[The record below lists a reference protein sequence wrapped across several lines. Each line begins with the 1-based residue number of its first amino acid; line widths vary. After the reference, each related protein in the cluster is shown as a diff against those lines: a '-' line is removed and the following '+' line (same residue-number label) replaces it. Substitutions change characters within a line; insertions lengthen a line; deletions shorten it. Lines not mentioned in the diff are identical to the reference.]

1 MICAPSLL
9 AANFVCL
16 EKQLTTLQNKG
27 ITWLHYD
34 VMDGYF
40 VPNHSFGADILKQI
54 KAQFNFAYDVH
65 LMVSSPKIFIEF
77 YKSLADV
84 ITIHIE
90 ACNTIEEAKT
100 MIQLIQS
107 YGIKAGISIKPKS
120 EVESILPLLD
130 EVDLV
135 LVMSVEPGFGGQV
148 FMMNSLEK
156 VKELKT
162 YKDKHQSKFMIQ
174 IDGGVNKD
182 NGQLCK
188 EAGVENCVVGSYLFQ
203 DLEHRIQEFQ

>member
-16 EKQLTTLQNKG
+16 EKQLATLQDKG

-40 VPNHSFGADILKQI
+40 VPNHSFGADILKQL
-54 KAQFNFAYDVH
+54 KAQFNFVYDVH
-65 LMVSSPKIFIEF
+65 LMVSSPKIFIDF

-90 ACNTIEEAKT
+90 ACHNMEEAKT
-100 MIQLIQS
+100 LIHLIQS

-120 EVESILPLLD
+120 GVESILPLLD
-130 EVDLV
+130 RVDLV
-135 LVMSVEPGFGGQV
+135 LVMSVEPGFGGQA
-148 FMMNSLEK
+148 FMMDSLDK

-162 YKDKHQSKFMIQ
+162 YKEKHHSKFMIQ
-174 IDGGVNKD
+174 IDGGVNKQ

-188 EAGVENCVVGSYLFQ
+188 EVGVENCVVGSYLFQ
-203 DLEHRIQEFQ
+203 DLENRIQEFQ